1 MELRY
6 RITAEDRDAIS
17 AALAASDERIAVYMT
32 TGAVGLA
39 ALTFAMPF
47 SATSEGW
54 VRLLVGMILALLA
67 ITLTHRVISWWW
79 VQRTR
84 FFPLPTVIGLEPGHR
99 KLAIALESV
108 QEISVLGERIFR
120 WRAFEQAAETE
131 KWIALRVSDR
141 ECLAIPRS
149 ALKQRG
155 LSEAEVLASL
165 MGRGEQ

>member
-6 RITAEDRDAIS
+6 RITAEDRDAIG
-17 AALAASDERIAVYMT
+17 AALAASDERNAVYMT

-67 ITLTHRVISWWW
+67 ITLTNRLIGWWW
-79 VQRTR
+79 VQRTKL
-84 FFPLPTVIGLEPGHR
+84 FPLPAVTGLEPGHR
-99 KLAIALESV
+99 KLAVGLESV
-108 QEISVLGERIFR
+108 QEVSTLGERIFR
-120 WRAFEQAAETE
+120 WRAFEQVAETE
-131 KWIALRVSDR
+131 NWIALRVSDR

-149 ALKQRG
+149 ILKRRG

-165 MGRGEQ
+165 MGRGKQ